1 MLRPRP
7 RPIKQ
12 HQDYITKKT
21 LLLQHTCLLSKN
33 NFVQKRQKVI
43 WWPVTFGTVSALI
56 ARKNTGVYYTAALSC
71 HTVPVRHTS
80 VGSKTKSIRPR
91 PNLQDQDQDLG
102 RSETSLVIRPRSQTP
117 RLSEIWGF
125 LPQKNLAAQKH
136 QNFGEISDFTTWSRI
151 SPNGN
156 KISSIRKRYRK
167 LQSLPYAP
175 IKFGELW
182 STNGEK

>member
-91 PNLQDQDQDLG
+91 LRPRPKLQDQDQDRG

-117 RLSEIWGF
+117 RLAKTLHNATIWHCIWGPHGARH
-125 LPQKNLAAQKH
+125 L
-136 QNFGEISDFTTWSRI
+136 
-151 SPNGN
+151 NG
-156 KISSIRKRYRK
+156 RPWPLTHLRT
-167 LQSLPYAP
+167 AP
-175 IKFGELW
+175 VAR
-182 STNGEK
+182 